1 MHRFV
6 AVLLVSIGI
15 ITVQALSVFAE
26 ERKSLEELL
35 VEKGTI
41 TQEEAASVQG
51 RKLSKWLDRLTF
63 YGDFRL
69 RHESVMADSDTP
81 SANIDRHRERFRLRL
96 TSELKIDNFLVGVQL
111 ASGEGQQVSTNQ
123 SFDNLFS
130 QKALWIQLAY
140 LRWNATPW
148 LAITGGKMPNPFYRT
163 FWSEIVWD
171 DDLTP
176 EGAAENLTFKATD
189 MFTLFVNAGQLV
201 LDEDGGDNNDQWLF
215 GEQAGVQVGLTK
227 STKAT
232 LAGAFYNFY
241 NATRGNLGQVVV
253 QDGNTRVPVSAVPAI
268 PNCPTPL
275 RATDVPGVTCA
286 SPGLQR
292 ATAATPTTLANAY
305 RVLDISAELT
315 TMIGTLPFAIEG
327 DYVKNLADT
336 TSDKDTGYQ
345 AGVRL
350 GKASDADTWE
360 IAYVYRLLETDA
372 TLADINDSDF
382 GNNGGTNRKGHIAWV
397 SYSPTKYM
405 VWRVK
410 DSITKTEDETLSPGK
425 KDINRLQ
432 VDLLVKF

>member
-1 MHRFV
+1 MYRFI
-6 AVLLVSIGI
+6 AILLVAIGLGG
-15 ITVQALSVFAE
+15 LSRVESFAE

-41 TQEEAASVQG
+41 TQEEAASVQQ
-51 RKLSKWLDRLTF
+51 RKLSKWDDRLTF

-69 RHESVMADSDTP
+69 RQENMMVDTP
-81 SANIDRHRERFRLRL
+81 TVPSTNIDRSRQRFRLRL
-96 TSELKIDNFLVGVQL
+96 TTELKIDDFIVGVQL

-130 QKALWIQLAY
+130 QKQIWIQQAY
-140 LRWNATPW
+140 LRWNATRW

-163 FWSEIVWD
+163 FWSEIIWD
-171 DDLTP
+171 DDLAP
-176 EGAAENLTFKATD
+176 EGAAENITFKASD
-189 MFTLFVNAGQLV
+189 SISLFVNAGQLV

-227 STKAT
+227 NTKAT
-232 LAGAFYNFY
+232 LAGAYYNFY
-241 NATRGNLGQVVV
+241 NATRGNFGQVAV
-253 QDGNTRVPVSAVPAI
+253 QDGNTRVAPPVTTP
-268 PNCPTPL
+268 PT
-275 RATDVPGVTCA
+275 A
-286 SPGLQR
+286 
-292 ATAATPTTLANAY
+292 PTNTLANAY

-315 TMIGTLPFAIEG
+315 TSLAGLPFAIEG

-350 GKASDADTWE
+350 GKASDAESWE
-360 IAYVYRLLETDA
+360 VAYVYKAVETDA
-372 TLADINDSDF
+372 TVADISDSDF

-405 VWRVK
+405 IWRVK
-410 DSITKTEDETLSPGK
+410 DSITKTEDESLSPGK
-425 KDINRLQ
+425 KDVNRLQ